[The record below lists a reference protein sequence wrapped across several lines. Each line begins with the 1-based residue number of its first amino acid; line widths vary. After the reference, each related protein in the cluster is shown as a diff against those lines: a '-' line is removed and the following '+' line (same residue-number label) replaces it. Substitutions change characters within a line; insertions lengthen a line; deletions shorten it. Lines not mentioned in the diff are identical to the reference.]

1 MKSLSRHVHDIVREN
16 IIINT
21 DIIEFT
27 QTQTDSSDSAWQII
41 ELLMFFNIKFI
52 NNENKSLDLDWKCR
66 NDIAVFDKFDANGV
80 SVLCFKKNAFAGTL
94 FTLILVYRK
103 QSMLIDEFVQ
113 MLQYLRAT
121 NSIDITAG
129 DFKLISFKSVGK

>member
-52 NNENKSLDLDWKCR
+52 NNENKSLD
-66 NDIAVFDKFDANGV
+66 
-80 SVLCFKKNAFAGTL
+80 FKKNAFAGTL